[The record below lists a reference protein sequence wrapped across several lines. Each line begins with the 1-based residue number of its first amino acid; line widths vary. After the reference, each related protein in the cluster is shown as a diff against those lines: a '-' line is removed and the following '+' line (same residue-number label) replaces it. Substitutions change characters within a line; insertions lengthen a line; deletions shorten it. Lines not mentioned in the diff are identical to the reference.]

1 MWGGDSPWNRSMA
14 AKLATWSDVITTPA
28 ISLLVTIV
36 VIDRIIGNRERLR
49 TLPDRPQVRLRDEE
63 LDSVWA
69 M

>member
-1 MWGGDSPWNRSMA
+1 MS
-14 AKLATWSDVITTPA
+14 TPA